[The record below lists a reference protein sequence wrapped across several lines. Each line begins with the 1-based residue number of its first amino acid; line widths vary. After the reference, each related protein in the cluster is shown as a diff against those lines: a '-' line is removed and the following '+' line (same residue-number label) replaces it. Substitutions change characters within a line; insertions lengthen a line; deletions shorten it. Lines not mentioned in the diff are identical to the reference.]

1 MMKRTLETISARNS
15 YEQWLPALETS
26 SREVFRMVLGAELG
40 SCSPQPWKGSEFTAM
55 LGLAGDL
62 CGLLSLRCRQESA
75 TLVASSMLDLA
86 PENAAEH
93 ACDAIGEVANM
104 VAGNFKNKLSGTARK
119 CLLSVPTV
127 ITGADYSITVSALSW
142 IRILSTSG
150 SPTGECRSKS
160 ASKFIVKYSALN
172 ARRRTAMNPF

>member
-1 MMKRTLETISARNS
+1 
-15 YEQWLPALETS
+15 
-26 SREVFRMVLGAELG
+26 MVLGAELG
-40 SCSPQPWKGSEFTAM
+40 SCSRQPWKGSEFTAM

-104 VAGNFKNKLSGTARK
+104 IAGNFKNKLSGTARK

-127 ITGADYSITVSALSW
+127 ITGADYSF
-142 IRILSTSG
+142 
-150 SPTGECRSKS
+150 RSL
-160 ASKFIVKYSALN
+160 VD
-172 ARRRTAMNPF
+172 TNPLDLWFTYRGMPLEISLEIHS